1 MISLFR
7 KRGTTPDAWTIGLWH
22 EPHADEAVLR
32 FHDRISAGIWLRSL
46 ESGDLR
52 RISSQYKD
60 GTSLSRIADHN
71 IVERL
76 AGLIVSGYLRVCRV
90 GTEGAIGAQ
99 KPGARRG
106 AGAEDKIIL
115 RLHVTAR
122 DFTFEGDRL
131 RVIRADQWSSMQE
144 NNDGRYQ
151 VVPRDVAQTLLA
163 KMSEWPAISTEE
175 KSAIAEAVSLVPDTR
190 RQHIPDGILLIR
202 IIARSGTLDKAS
214 GEPALTPSQLVG
226 RQQKDKLHWVEI
238 VLLDL
243 TDKPVPDEPYE
254 LELPDGEIR
263 KGKLDVNGRA
273 YVGEIK
279 VPGQCR
285 VCFPEIDA
293 KEWRAA

>member
-1 MISLFR
+1 M
-7 KRGTTPDAWTIGLWH
+7 
-22 EPHADEAVLR
+22 
-32 FHDRISAGIWLRSL
+32 
-46 ESGDLR
+46 
-52 RISSQYKD
+52 
-60 GTSLSRIADHN
+60 
-71 IVERL
+71 
-76 AGLIVSGYLRVCRV
+76 AGLIVSGYLRVCRI
-90 GTEGAIGAQ
+90 GAEGAIGAQ
-99 KPGARRG
+99 KPGAGRG

-115 RLHVTAR
+115 RLRVTSR

-163 KMSEWPAISTEE
+163 KMSEWPAISTDE

-190 RQHIPDGILLIR
+190 RQHIPDGILLVR

-243 TDKPVPDEPYE
+243 TDKPVPNERYE

-263 KGKLDVNGRA
+263 KGKLDSNGRA